1 MARTPPQP
9 RSAYRA
15 FRQMQTRWMDND
27 EYGHMNNAT
36 YLSLFDTAVSLWQLE
51 NGIEIRGPEATRFLV
66 VETGCRYFSELGFPD
81 VVHAGL
87 RIGHLGT
94 SSFRYE
100 VGLFRNDDDIASTE
114 GFFSQVHV
122 GPDHRPAP
130 IPDPIRAI
138 LAPLVI
144 R

>member
-1 MARTPPQP
+1 MARTPPSP

-51 NGIEIRGPEATRFLV
+51 NGLEIRGPDATRFLV

-81 VVHAGL
+81 RVHAGL

-94 SSFRYE
+94 SSFCYD

-114 GFFSQVHV
+114 GFFAQVHV
-122 GPDHRPAP
+122 NADNRPAP
-130 IPDPIRAI
+130 IPAPVRAI
-138 LAPLVI
+138 LAPLVVT
-144 R
+144 